1 MTIEQK
7 ISVLSNLLSV
17 TEVVPPHLR
26 DKVEGILLGVAI
38 AGEEAARQTQ
48 DN

>member
-1 MTIEQK
+1 MTIEQE

-17 TEVVPPHLR
+17 TDVVPPHLR

-38 AGEEAARQTQ
+38 ASEEARQTQ
-48 DN
+48 GN